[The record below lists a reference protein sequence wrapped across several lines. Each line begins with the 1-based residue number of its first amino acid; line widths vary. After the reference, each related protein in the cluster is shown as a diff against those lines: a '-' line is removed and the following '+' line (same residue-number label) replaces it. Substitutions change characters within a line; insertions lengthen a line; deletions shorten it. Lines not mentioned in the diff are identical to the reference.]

1 MGLCVRLHS
10 NRHTGYL
17 RYIRINHFYRHA
29 HIPPLLGIHDQ
40 PIMINSNN
48 KLKYLAWIVLLI
60 LVSGSILPASI
71 VRAQSPV
78 VNAVLF
84 YSPSCPACHKVIQDD
99 LPPLLEKY
107 GSQLNIIGVNVS
119 IQEGQE
125 LYQSAVK
132 RFNIPEEKLGVP
144 CLIVGDSILV
154 GTSEIPGHFPG
165 IIENG
170 LAQGGISLPDVPGL
184 KEALANNP
192 QANQGGEGSADLAG
206 KPQSSSEPSIMQ
218 DGLSADQRTMI
229 ERFNSDLTGNLISV
243 AVLVGMIGSV
253 IAVGVNYART
263 ENSFPGSW
271 PGWAIPVLVM
281 IGLSVSAYLSYVEL
295 TQTDAICGPV
305 GNCNAVQQSPYAR
318 LFGLLPV
325 GVLGILGYLMIGA
338 VWLLQKI
345 SPESWRSI
353 LALLLWGLASGGVLF
368 SIYLTFLEPF
378 VIGATCAWCITSAI
392 VITLLFLATTGDA
405 KIAWS
410 DISQRD
416 QPTLQM

>member
-1 MGLCVRLHS
+1 
-10 NRHTGYL
+10 
-17 RYIRINHFYRHA
+17 
-29 HIPPLLGIHDQ
+29 
-40 PIMINSNN
+40 MINSNN
-48 KLKYLAWIVLLI
+48 KLNYFAWIVLLI
-60 LVSGSILPASI
+60 LVSGIISPASI

-125 LYQSAVK
+125 LFQSAVMH
-132 RFNIPEEKLGVP
+132 FNIPEEKLGVP
-144 CLIVGDSILV
+144 CLIVGDTILV

-184 KEALANNP
+184 KEALANSP
-192 QANQGGEGSADLAG
+192 QANQGGEGSVDLAG
-206 KPQSSSEPSIMQ
+206 KTQSSSEPSIML
-218 DGLSADQRTMI
+218 DGLSVDQRTLI
-229 ERFNSDLTGNLISV
+229 DRFNSDLTGNLISV

-271 PGWAIPVLVM
+271 PGWTIPVLVM

-325 GVLGILGYLMIGA
+325 NVLGILGYLMI
-338 VWLLQKI
+338 KI
-345 SPESWRSI
+345 
-353 LALLLWGLASGGVLF
+353 V
-368 SIYLTFLEPF
+368 
-378 VIGATCAWCITSAI
+378 
-392 VITLLFLATTGDA
+392 
-405 KIAWS
+405 
-410 DISQRD
+410 
-416 QPTLQM
+416 

>member
-1 MGLCVRLHS
+1 
-10 NRHTGYL
+10 
-17 RYIRINHFYRHA
+17 
-29 HIPPLLGIHDQ
+29 
-40 PIMINSNN
+40 MINSNN

-263 ENSFPGSW
+263 GNSFPGSW

>member
-1 MGLCVRLHS
+1 
-10 NRHTGYL
+10 
-17 RYIRINHFYRHA
+17 
-29 HIPPLLGIHDQ
+29 
-40 PIMINSNN
+40 MINSIR
-48 KLKYLAWIVLLI
+48 KLMYFAWIGLLI
-60 LVSGSILPASI
+60 FVSSWILPASI
-71 VRAQSPV
+71 VRAQNPV

-84 YSPSCPACHKVIQDD
+84 YSPSCPACHKVIQED
-99 LPPLLEKY
+99 LPPLLEKF

-144 CLIVGDSILV
+144 CLIVGETILV

-170 LAQGGISLPDVPGL
+170 LAQGGISMPDVPGL
-184 KEALANNP
+184 KEALANSP
-192 QANQGGEGSADLAG
+192 QANQGGEGSTDPAGNPESSPGSTTSQSDSQGGANVGSGVQSELSSADEL
-206 KPQSSSEPSIMQ
+206 IQ
-218 DGLSADQRTMI
+218 DNFSADQRTLI

-243 AVLVGMIGSV
+243 AILVGMIGSV

-263 ENSFPGSW
+263 EDSFPGSW
-271 PGWAIPVLVM
+271 PGWVIPVLVA
-281 IGLSVSAYLSYVEL
+281 IGLGVSAYLSYVEV
-295 TQTDAICGPV
+295 THTDAICGPI

-318 LFGLLPV
+318 LFGVLPI
-325 GVLGILGYLMIGA
+325 GVLGILGYLMIGL

-345 SPESWRSI
+345 GPDKWRHI
-353 LALLLWGLASGGVLF
+353 LALLLWGLTTGGVLF

-392 VITLLFLATTGDA
+392 VITLLFLATSRDA

-410 DISQRD
+410 EISHR
-416 QPTLQM
+416 T

>member
-1 MGLCVRLHS
+1 
-10 NRHTGYL
+10 
-17 RYIRINHFYRHA
+17 
-29 HIPPLLGIHDQ
+29 
-40 PIMINSNN
+40 MINSNN
-48 KLKYLAWIVLLI
+48 KLKNFAWIVLLI
-60 LVSGSILPASI
+60 LVSGSILPASS
-71 VRAQSPV
+71 VKAQSPV

-107 GSQLNIIGVNVS
+107 GPQLNIIGVNVS
-119 IQEGQE
+119 IHEGQE
-125 LYQSAVK
+125 LYQSAVM

-144 CLIVGDSILV
+144 CLIVGDTILV

-184 KEALANNP
+184 KEALANSP
-192 QANQGGEGSADLAG
+192 QANQGGEGSVDLAG
-206 KPQSSSEPSIMQ
+206 KTQSSSEPSIML
-218 DGLSADQRTMI
+218 DGLSVDQRTLI
-229 ERFNSDLTGNLISV
+229 DRFNSDLTGNLISV

-271 PGWAIPVLVM
+271 PGWTIPVLVM

-305 GNCNAVQQSPYAR
+305 GNCNAVQQSLYAR
-318 LFGLLPV
+318 LFGLLFV
-325 GVLGILGYLMIGA
+325 GVLGILGYLMIGV

-345 SPESWRSI
+345 SPDSWRSI
-353 LALLLWGLASGGVLF
+353 LALLLWGLASGGVFF

-378 VIGATCAWCITSAI
+378 VIGATCAWCITSVI

-410 DISQRD
+410 EISQGD
-416 QPTLQM
+416 QHKLQV